1 MNDSLAKRREGE
13 NQSEEYKYLA
23 ELGKTFYFLYVVIIL
38 LSYTSN
44 FRF

>member
-23 ELGKTFYFLYVVIIL
+23 TFLFLFF
-38 LSYTSN
+38 S
-44 FRF
+44 